1 LIVGEPAP
9 LPPVTV
15 AGWVN
20 EPAFRV
26 ESGSLRRKDRSS
38 GGKVSRIRSEQAK
51 DEGERTRQET
61 QYKKAVGATS
71 HVPCAGFV
79 PIEAKVAMAH
89 VPCAGFVPIEAEVAG
104 FVPIE
109 AKVAMAHVPCAGFVP
124 IEAKVAMAHVPC
136 AGFVP
141 IEAEVAI
148 AHVPCAIDWSRVLIF

>member
-1 LIVGEPAP
+1 VGYSVGEPAA

-61 QYKKAVGATS
+61 QYKKAVGAT
-71 HVPCAGFV
+71 
-79 PIEAKVAMAH
+79 VAHALGL
-89 VPCAGFVPIEAEVAG
+89 CR
-104 FVPIE
+104 
-109 AKVAMAHVPCAGFVP
+109 KRLR
-124 IEAKVAMAHVPC
+124 
-136 AGFVP
+136 
-141 IEAEVAI
+141 
-148 AHVPCAIDWSRVLIF
+148 SR